1 MMKLHWLSLVR
12 LQNQKLHHKEV
23 SMENENESYKEAH
36 GSGFISTIV
45 FMFVAVA
52 VMMALRYFLHY

>member
-1 MMKLHWLSLVR
+1 
-12 LQNQKLHHKEV
+12 
-23 SMENENESYKEAH
+23 MENENESYKEAH

-45 FMFVAVA
+45 FMIVAVA

>member
-1 MMKLHWLSLVR
+1 
-12 LQNQKLHHKEV
+12 
-23 SMENENESYKEAH
+23 MENENESYKEAH

-45 FMFVAVA
+45 FMVVAVA

>member
-1 MMKLHWLSLVR
+1 
-12 LQNQKLHHKEV
+12 
-23 SMENENESYKEAH
+23 MENENESYKEAQ

-45 FMFVAVA
+45 FMVVAVA

>member
-1 MMKLHWLSLVR
+1 
-12 LQNQKLHHKEV
+12 
-23 SMENENESYKEAH
+23 MENENESYKEAH

-45 FMFVAVA
+45 FMLVAVA

>member
-1 MMKLHWLSLVR
+1 
-12 LQNQKLHHKEV
+12 
-23 SMENENESYKEAH
+23 MENENESYKEAH